1 MEKDILSISGKVSD
15 MSRELQRKCERLTE
29 EAEMDKAILMVLESW
44 DSLVEENEKLQQQ
57 LAEERKQR
65 AELEMQYSEL
75 SKLSAGVAKK
85 ASQEEL
91 LKAMRTFVN
100 KSKRKTLGKRTQV
113 KNLIMDMANTIGL
126 TFPEDFSVMLDSLDD
141 EQPESAVTVN
151 VAAGGINVQQA
162 NRVK

>member
-15 MSRELQRKCERLTE
+15 MSRELRRKCERLTE
-29 EAEMDKAILMVLESW
+29 EAELDKVILMVLESW
-44 DSLVEENEKLQQQ
+44 ESLVEENEKLQQQ

-65 AELEMQYSEL
+65 AELEMQYGEL

>member
-15 MSRELQRKCERLTE
+15 MSRELKRKCERLTE
-29 EAEMDKAILMVLESW
+29 EAEMDKVILMALESW
-44 DSLVEENEKLQQQ
+44 ESLVEENEKLQQQ